1 MDKPPKHYAS
11 EINQDRR
18 PHIAWCHLYEMSFKR
33 PIYRQSR
40 WVPAEAGV
48 QNGNSLQTEQQDIL
62 EDDGNVLKVDCGD
75 GCTTG

>member
-1 MDKPPKHYAS
+1 MMPF
-11 EINQDRR
+11 IWNV
-18 PHIAWCHLYEMSFKR
+18 FKK

-40 WVPAEAGV
+40 WVPAEAEG
-48 QNGNSLQTEQQDIL
+48 QNGDSLQTEQQDIL